1 MGKCKHN
8 SVEVISGCIQK
19 PVDYEHG
26 FGASK
31 INLISNNNQELSYLF
46 MEDNIMSHTIE
57 SLEVQIHKLEE
68 RDAVGNKNIINKL
81 KRRIRAL
88 RNAQNMGRE

>member
-1 MGKCKHN
+1 
-8 SVEVISGCIQK
+8 
-19 PVDYEHG
+19 
-26 FGASK
+26 
-31 INLISNNNQELSYLF
+31 
-46 MEDNIMSHTIE
+46 MSHTIE

>member
-1 MGKCKHN
+1 MAN
-8 SVEVISGCIQK
+8 
-19 PVDYEHG
+19 
-26 FGASK
+26 
-31 INLISNNNQELSYLF
+31 
-46 MEDNIMSHTIE
+46 TIE
-57 SLEVQIHKLEE
+57 SLEAQVHRLEE

>member
-1 MGKCKHN
+1 
-8 SVEVISGCIQK
+8 
-19 PVDYEHG
+19 
-26 FGASK
+26 
-31 INLISNNNQELSYLF
+31 